1 MELRNLKTFQ
11 VVAEELNL
19 TKAAKRLGYTQPTLT
34 LQLQALEKELNH
46 TLLTRI
52 GKKTLLTAAGQ
63 KLKGHVDQL
72 FDLIDEM
79 EKDMEELH
87 GPAGVLNVAASE
99 YYCRHH
105 LSPLISKYMEMYSNV
120 RVNLLP
126 LNSVHGIQSVKDRV
140 ADIAIIASDCNEMDI
155 KQTFLEEEKTFL
167 VVSSGISKIKSL
179 EEIYCQYPF
188 ISYDKDCSF
197 SSIIDRYFK
206 SNELQPQSMI
216 VVGGSDET
224 IKRAVLNGTGY
235 AILGENIMKNELEDG
250 SITILQQVDEP
261 IITSMINLKVRAEEP
276 NIQTFNEFIRGA
288 WKHGESSLVSLL

>member
-34 LQLQALEKELNH
+34 LQIQALEKELNH

-52 GKKTLLTAAGQ
+52 GKKTLLTAAGL
-63 KLKGHVDQL
+63 KLKTHVDQL
-72 FDLIDEM
+72 FELIDEL
-79 EKDMEELH
+79 ERDMEELH

-105 LSPLISKYMEMYSNV
+105 LSPLINKYMEMYSNV

-140 ADIAIIASDCNEMDI
+140 ADIAIIASDCNEIDI
-155 KQTFLEEEKTFL
+155 KQTFLEEERTYL
-167 VVSSGISKIKSL
+167 VVSSKISKDKSL
-179 EEIYCQYPF
+179 EEVFSQYPF

-206 SNELQPQSMI
+206 STELQPQFMI
-216 VVGGSDET
+216 VMGGSDET

-250 SITILQQVDEP
+250 SISILQQVDEP

-276 NIQTFNEFIRGA
+276 NIQTFSDFISGA
-288 WKHGESSLVSLL
+288 WKHGGGSLVSLL